1 MTDRSRNIGILAH
14 VDAGKT
20 TLTEQL
26 LFAGGA
32 IRRVGSV
39 DEGTSNTDS
48 MDVERERGISVR
60 AASTALE
67 WGGVEIRVVDT
78 PGHADFYA
86 EVERSL
92 RVLDGAILVVSSVE
106 GIQLQTLTIWAA
118 LRELGIPTLIF
129 VNKLDRMGA
138 VPAKLLTEMREVL
151 SPAVVPMQTYGNIE
165 ANHPYVRA
173 AYESSSGLRMLG
185 ECLAETDDALMD
197 MYVRNVPFDWAD
209 IKPRLVDRCRRG
221 IAFPTYF
228 GVARSGIGVSELLAG
243 IVEFLPPPEG
253 SPLNPLSAVVFKI
266 ESGGPNGRV
275 SHVRVFEGRI
285 GQAEVVTNG
294 AGKGDERVVRVL
306 RLSVGGEYK
315 NVDSLKA
322 GDIGMLLGLRR
333 SMVGDILGSDYAVPD
348 APAPTEPMLSAR
360 IAPQSAHQWND
371 LLLALKQ
378 LEEED
383 PLLSVE
389 WLEEQREINV
399 RFFGEVQMEIV
410 REILH
415 SRFGID
421 AQFSEPRVLYKETPV
436 GVGESS
442 IEYRTHGYADIHVK
456 VEPLPLGSGV
466 EFASQVKA
474 ERIYHK
480 FMKQIPEIL
489 ENCRRKGPKGW
500 EVTDFR
506 FTVVDGHS
514 KYDLGTKPGDFK
526 IVTPLAFSRA
536 LEQSGTRLLEPMMDF
551 EISVPERYAS
561 QIYRDLVKMRA
572 SFTDPSPKG
581 GVTTFLGQV
590 PFAETYRSTATLYA
604 SAHGQGILKTK
615 FAGYAPISGQAPS

>member
-1 MTDRSRNIGILAH
+1 MADKIRNIGILAH

-26 LFAGGA
+26 LYAGGA

-67 WGGVEIRVVDT
+67 WRGVSVRVVDT

-106 GIQLQTLTIWAA
+106 GVQLQTLTIWTA
-118 LRELGIPTLIF
+118 LRELRIPTLIF
-129 VNKLDRMGA
+129 VNKLDRMGSR
-138 VPAKLLTEMREVL
+138 PGELFNEMRTVL
-151 SPAVVPMQTYGNIE
+151 SPAVLPMQIYGDIE
-165 ANHPYVRA
+165 TRSPFVRP
-173 AYESSSGLRMLG
+173 AYETARGLGILG
-185 ECLAETDDALMD
+185 ESLAGTDDALLEK
-197 MYVRNVPFDWAD
+197 YARNETFDWAD
-209 IKPRLVDRCRRG
+209 IKPRIVDHCRRG
-221 IAFPTYF
+221 SAFPVYF
-228 GVARSGIGVSELLAG
+228 GAAMAGIGVPEVLDA
-243 IVEFLPPPEG
+243 IIDYLPPPVG
-253 SPLNPLSAVVFKI
+253 KPSNPLSAVVFKI
-266 ESGGPNGRV
+266 ETGGPNGRV
-275 SHVRVFEGRI
+275 THVRIFEGRI
-285 GQAEVVTNG
+285 GRAEVV
-294 AGKGDERVVRVL
+294 ASASMEGDERVSRVL
-306 RLSVGGEYK
+306 KLSVGGEYE
-315 NVDSLKA
+315 NVDALEA
-322 GDIGMLLGLRR
+322 GDIGMLFGLRH
-333 SMVGDILGSDYAVPD
+333 SKVGHILGSSYAVPN
-348 APAPTEPMLSAR
+348 APVPTEPMLSAR
-360 IAPQSAHQWND
+360 IVPEKAHQWNE
-371 LLLALKQ
+371 LLLALRQ
-378 LEEED
+378 LEDED
-383 PLLSVE
+383 PLLNVE
-389 WLEEQREINV
+389 WLEEQREISV

-410 REILH
+410 RDLLH
-415 SRFGID
+415 RRFGID

-436 GVGESS
+436 GVGESI
-442 IEYRTHGYADIHVK
+442 IEYRTHGYADIHVR

-474 ERIYHK
+474 EKIYHK

-489 ENCRRKGPKGW
+489 ENSRRKGLQGW

-514 KYDLGTKPGDFK
+514 KYDLGTQPGDFK

-551 EISVPERYAS
+551 QISVPERYAS

-572 SFTDPSPKG
+572 TFADPSPKDG
-581 GVTTFLGQV
+581 ISVFVGQV
-590 PFAETYRSTATLYA
+590 PFAETFKYTAILYA

-615 FAGYAPISGQAPS
+615 FAGYAPINSQSAS